1 MMEEK
6 IMLIDDAGVERQ
18 YELVLSFDIEE
29 KTYVLVSENEESDD
43 VYPFFKTA
51 DQGLKPVEDEHELAL
66 VEAKY
71 DEIMGPEEHDHH
83 HDDQAE
89 MIAVMDETGVEKKY
103 EIIVSLDIEDKTYM
117 LLSENGESDV
127 YPFYV
132 TEDGEGLMPVEDE
145 LEFALIAEAYEGL
158 VGNN

>member
-1 MMEEK
+1 MTHAQ
-6 IMLIDDAGVERQ
+6 DDA
-18 YELVLSFDIEE
+18 DHH
-29 KTYVLVSENEESDD
+29 D
-43 VYPFFKTA
+43 
-51 DQGLKPVEDEHELAL
+51 H
-66 VEAKY
+66 
-71 DEIMGPEEHDHH
+71 EHDHH

-158 VGNN
+158 AGNN